1 MADGSTTQRTYTV
14 GFPFGGIGLGAL
26 GFQAAGQRVF
36 STEMRFRSV
45 GGIDLDKVA
54 AKQFERFTKSP
65 CLVADVHTLTAE
77 QLREFW
83 PTAPDVIFTSPPC
96 KGFSQLTSKKA
107 RASEKYRVM
116 NRLALDWIN
125 LQIAAWGDQGPR
137 LVLLENV
144 PGIATAGRPLLR
156 EIEKALRAAGYVI
169 HESAHDC
176 GELGGL
182 AQHRRRFLL
191 VARHSKRCSALLYQ
205 PRKRPLRAVGE
216 VLSTLPLP
224 GDPGAG
230 PLHRLPKIS
239 SLNWIRLA
247 LIPPGGDWRDIPG
260 VIPAGL
266 TRNQV
271 FRRYRTLGWG
281 ETAPTVTGGGGNAVS
296 GIEDPRITADNPS
309 RHTNKFRVSAWRSPA
324 GTVTGGDSRVG
335 SGAPLVEDPRVP
347 TAYPHCYGVL
357 GWGSAA
363 HTVAGMSAV
372 GCGAYSVADPRAS
385 ARYGMN
391 QRVGAWAAP
400 AWTVTGATDIQAGAP
415 AVEDPRVPSAMP
427 QSYGLLAWSAPTGT
441 VTGRAA
447 LTTGAF
453 SVADPRVSSAHHGS
467 YGVSAWTTPAGVV
480 TGGAAVSTGA
490 FSVVDP
496 RLTCRGRNGYYGVTP
511 WSATSTTITGSLQID
526 NGPAAVSDPRIPGNP
541 PLCIAWFPRDLRSSA
556 PFPLVLP
563 SVSGHWHRPLTTL
576 ELLALQGGPM
586 VVDGAPVQPWGSDA
600 LVREHIGNGVPVGA
614 AQRIAEQML
623 FTLGGSDIGAGLF
636 ASGAGGVWVRERQIA
651 GHA

>member
-1 MADGSTTQRTYTV
+1 MDGGPADRVYTV

-26 GFQAAGQRVF
+26 GFQAARTRLFGA
-36 STEMRFRSV
+36 EMRFQSL
-45 GGIDLDKVA
+45 GGIDLDAVA
-54 AKQFERFTKSP
+54 ARQFELFTKSP
-65 CLVADVHTLTAE
+65 CLVADVHTLTPE
-77 QLREFW
+77 QLRAFW
-83 PTAPDVIFTSPPC
+83 SVAPDVIFTSPPC
-96 KGFSQLTSKKA
+96 KGFSQLTPKKA

-224 GDPGAG
+224 GDPSAG

-239 SLNWIRLA
+239 TLNWIRLA

-281 ETAPTVTGGGGNAVS
+281 ETAPTVTGG
-296 GIEDPRITADNPS
+296 
-309 RHTNKFRVSAWRSPA
+309 
-324 GTVTGGDSRVG
+324 DSRVG
-335 SGAPLVEDPRVP
+335 SGAPQVEDARVP

-415 AVEDPRVPSAMP
+415 TVEDPRVPSAMP

-511 WSATSTTITGSLQID
+511 WSATSTTITDSLQID

-541 PLCIAWFPRDLRSSA
+541 PLCMAWFPRDLRSSA

-623 FTLGGSDIGAGLF
+623 FTLGGSETGVGLF
-636 ASGAGGVWVRERQIA
+636 AGGAGGVWVREHQIA

>member
-1 MADGSTTQRTYTV
+1 MADGTTPQRTYTV

-26 GFQAAGQRVF
+26 GFQAASQRVF
-36 STEMRFRSV
+36 STEMKFRSL

-54 AKQFERFTKSP
+54 AKQFERFTRSP
-65 CLVADVHTLTAE
+65 CLVADVHTLTVE
-77 QLREFW
+77 QLRAFW

-107 RASEKYRVM
+107 RASEKYKVM

-125 LQIAAWGDQGPR
+125 LQIAAWGAEGPR

-205 PRKRPLRAVGE
+205 PRKRPLRAVGD

-224 GDPGAG
+224 GDPSAG

-239 SLNWIRLA
+239 TLNWIRLA

-281 ETAPTVTGGGGNAVS
+281 ETAPTVTGGGSNAVS
-296 GIEDPRITADNPS
+296 GVEDPRVAADNPS
-309 RHTNKFRVSAWRSPA
+309 RHTNKFRVGAWRSPA
-324 GTVTGGDSRVG
+324 GTITGGDSRVG
-335 SGAPLVEDPRVP
+335 SGAPLVEDVRVP

-357 GWGSAA
+357 GWGSAS

-372 GCGAYSVADPRAS
+372 GCGAYSAADPRAS
-385 ARYGMN
+385 TGRYGMN
-391 QRVGAWAAP
+391 QRVGSWRAP
-400 AWTVTGATDIQAGAP
+400 AWTVTGATDVQAGAP
-415 AVEDPRVPSAMP
+415 SVEDPRVPSAMP
-427 QSYGLLAWSAPTGT
+427 QSYGLLAWSAPMGT
-441 VTGRAA
+441 VTGRA
-447 LTTGAF
+447 
-453 SVADPRVSSAHHGS
+453 SV
-467 YGVSAWTTPAGVV
+467 T
-480 TGGAAVSTGA
+480 TGA

-496 RLTCRGRNGYYGVTP
+496 RLTCQGRNGYYGVTP

-526 NGPAAVSDPRIPGNP
+526 NGPAAVSDPRIPGSP
-541 PLCIAWFPRDLRSSA
+541 PLNIAWFPRDLRSSA
-556 PFPLVLP
+556 PFALVLP

-586 VVDGAPVQPWGSDA
+586 EIDGAPVQSWGSDA

-614 AQRIAEQML
+614 AMRIAEQML
-623 FTLGGSDIGAGLF
+623 FTLGGSDLGAGLF
-636 ASGAGGVWVRERQIA
+636 ASGAGGVWVRERQHQIA